1 MVWCYSNNVL
11 WFNQIFFNI
20 TNKNDLGNY
29 RMNER
34 IRELYIQTSNETAN
48 GKDWAIGGLHNAERF
63 AQLIVRECA
72 RIVTDAVDH
81 CEPASTY
88 ADKIK
93 QHFEFGVK
101 DE

>member
-1 MVWCYSNNVL
+1 
-11 WFNQIFFNI
+11 
-20 TNKNDLGNY
+20 
-29 RMNER
+29 MNER
-34 IRELYIQTSNETAN
+34 IKELAVEARLIASEPN
-48 GKDWAIGGLHNAERF
+48 GFDQNNLSKAQQKFAE
-63 AQLIVRECA
+63 LIVAECA

-93 QHFEFGVK
+93 QHFGVK